1 MKYILMAC
9 LTVGLVACS
18 STAPSVSLENG
29 PDSTTARLGVD
40 QLGRTPLPVGSKMRG
55 PESLIF
61 GVGDNWM
68 GRAVVELHTDA
79 SASYNF
85 FADQFPRQ
93 GWTLVA
99 AVRGK
104 KNLLVFTRGDR
115 SATVELD
122 EGGLLSNV
130 VAHITISPT
139 GSPAASPPGVAVQPL
154 GSTGAR
160 RP

>member
-1 MKYILMAC
+1 MKLTLMV
-9 LTVGLVACS
+9 LLMVGLVACN

-29 PDSTTARLGVD
+29 PDRTTARLGVD
-40 QLGRTPLPVGSKMRG
+40 QLGNTPLPVGSKMRG
-55 PESLIF
+55 PESLVF

-68 GRAVVELHTDA
+68 GRAVVELPTDT

-104 KNLLVFTRGDR
+104 KNLLVFTRADR
-115 SATVELD
+115 SATIEMD
-122 EGGLLSNV
+122 EAGLLSNV
-130 VAHITISPT
+130 VAYITISPT
-139 GSPAASPPGVAVQPL
+139 GTAPSQSTAAQPL
-154 GSTGAR
+154 PALAPK

>member
-1 MKYILMAC
+1 
-9 LTVGLVACS
+9 
-18 STAPSVSLENG
+18 
-29 PDSTTARLGVD
+29 
-40 QLGRTPLPVGSKMRG
+40 MRG
-55 PESLIF
+55 PESLVF

-68 GRAVVELHTDA
+68 GRAVVELPTDT

-104 KNLLVFTRGDR
+104 KNLLVFTRADR
-115 SATVELD
+115 SATIEMD
-122 EGGLLSNV
+122 EAGLLSNV
-130 VAHITISPT
+130 VAYITISPT
-139 GSPAASPPGVAVQPL
+139 GTAPSQSTAAQPL
-154 GSTGAR
+154 PALAPK

>member
-1 MKYILMAC
+1 MKHMLMAC
-9 LTVGLVACS
+9 LAVALVACG

-40 QLGRTPLPVGSKMRG
+40 QLGRTPLPVGAKMRG

-68 GRAVVELHTDA
+68 GRAVVELPTDA

-115 SATVELD
+115 SVTIEMD

-130 VAHITISPT
+130 VAYITISPT
-139 GSPAASPPGVAVQPL
+139 GTAVSQPAAVQPL
-154 GSTGAR
+154 PAMAPK

>member
-1 MKYILMAC
+1 MKLTLMV
-9 LTVGLVACS
+9 LLMVGLVACS

-29 PDSTTARLGVD
+29 PDRTTARLGVD
-40 QLGRTPLPVGSKMRG
+40 QLGNTPLPVGSKMRG
-55 PESLIF
+55 PESLVF

-68 GRAVVELHTDA
+68 SRAVVELPTDT

-104 KNLLVFTRGDR
+104 KNLLVFTRADR
-115 SATVELD
+115 SATIEMD
-122 EGGLLSNV
+122 EAGLLSNV
-130 VAHITISPT
+130 VAYITISPT
-139 GSPAASPPGVAVQPL
+139 GTAPSQSTAAQPL
-154 GSTGAR
+154 PALAPK

>member
-1 MKYILMAC
+1 MAV

-29 PDSTTARLGVD
+29 PERTTARLGVD
-40 QLGRTPLPVGSKMRG
+40 QLGNTPLPVASKMRG
-55 PESLIF
+55 PESLVF

-68 GRAVVELHTDA
+68 GRAVVELPTDA

-122 EGGLLSNV
+122 EGGLFSNV

-139 GSPAASPPGVAVQPL
+139 GGLSTATPGAVAQPL

>member
-1 MKYILMAC
+1 MKHLFVAILA
-9 LTVGLVACS
+9 LTLVACS

-29 PDSTTARLGVD
+29 PTSTTARLGVD
-40 QLGRTPLPVGSKMRG
+40 QLGNTPLPVGSKMRG
-55 PESLIF
+55 PESLVF
-61 GVGDNWM
+61 GVGDNWK
-68 GRAVVELHTDA
+68 GRAVVELPTDA

-122 EGGLLSNV
+122 EGGLFSNV

-139 GSPAASPPGVAVQPL
+139 GGLSTATPGAVAQPL
-154 GSTGAR
+154 GSAGAR